1 MMVVARGD
9 PRVSLNLRVPPELK
23 RQVEE
28 CAEQMGISINSAA
41 IVLLA
46 AGIRTERR
54 RRRERPLPRASRTA
68 QTTTNRDL
76 NVTVEQTPIPHGIT
90 AAHPWGGTAAARK
103 RRGP

>member
-54 RRRERPLPRASRTA
+54 RRR
-68 QTTTNRDL
+68 
-76 NVTVEQTPIPHGIT
+76 
-90 AAHPWGGTAAARK
+90 
-103 RRGP
+103 